1 VRREP
6 VGRNDVRIVEG
17 LDEELL
23 PTANSH
29 QPSSLYS
36 GPRPTNPKPHSDWT
50 TKWVPLSAISTPKLI
65 SRTTLCQLRAASPK
79 IL

>member
-1 VRREP
+1 MRLLHEQTRDQRSLQVFDVRREP

-36 GPRPTNPKPHSDWT
+36 GPRPTNPKPHSDYQMG
-50 TKWVPLSAISTPKLI
+50 PLT
-65 SRTTLCQLRAASPK
+65 RRR
-79 IL
+79 